1 MAIVLLLDLE
11 TSLGEPLSRI
21 LEQLGQR
28 VYSKALDSDTLEKT
42 DANLVFARPQDLD
55 AILKTRPDLPVVVV
69 SRLPEMSAWLD
80 ALEQGAAD
88 YCGAPFEATQV
99 RWVLNTSLAPAHRLA
114 A

>member
-11 TSLGEPLSRI
+11 TNLGEQLSRV
-21 LEQLGQR
+21 LEQLGQC
-28 VYSKALDSDTLEKT
+28 VYSRAMDPGTLETT

-55 AILKTRPDLPVVVV
+55 SILKTRSDLPVVVV
-69 SRLPEMSAWLD
+69 SRLPEVSAWLD

>member
-11 TSLGEPLSRI
+11 TSLAEQLSSV

-28 VYSKALDSDTLEKT
+28 VYAKALDTGMLEET
-42 DANLVFARPQDLD
+42 DANLVFARPQDLV
-55 AILKTRPDLPVVVV
+55 AILKTRSDLPVVVV
-69 SRLPEMSAWLD
+69 SRMPEVSAWLD